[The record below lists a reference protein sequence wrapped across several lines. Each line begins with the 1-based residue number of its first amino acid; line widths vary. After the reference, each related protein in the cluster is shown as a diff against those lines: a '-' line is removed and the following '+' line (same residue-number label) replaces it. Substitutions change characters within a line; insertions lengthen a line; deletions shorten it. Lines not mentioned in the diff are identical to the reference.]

1 MYYKKKDGKYIGFG
15 TLLSDKQIE
24 DLGRTFL
31 YSKTRIQDAFQ
42 RAFMLSFIRNSYHLS
57 HLVT

>member
-31 YSKTRIQDAFQ
+31 YSKTKHECSLESI
-42 RAFMLSFIRNSYHLS
+42 LNPSFIRNSYHLS